1 MFESSKVQLNFT
13 LSFSE
18 QQNSLTIHIRDVIRR
33 IFCCCR
39 HLLYSECNIRH
50 FHVNSFNTTLISLIP
65 FSCGK
70 MSQVQVFVFAC
81 EWQQQWSMHKFVCHF
96 LPTALG
102 GLFCVQLSSQLVL
115 GRTLKARTAA
125 TQKLLTRHHCKII
138 DHLVHFKSRVP
149 PFE

>member
-1 MFESSKVQLNFT
+1 MSMLLLIFCVTSRLRTQPSIGIERESESERVWVSYNKLQVPLYFLQRYVYFYRFAFDRKRFLMFESSKVQLNFT

-50 FHVNSFNTTLISLIP
+50 FHVNSFNTTLISLTL

-70 MSQVQVFVFAC
+70 MPQVQVFVFAC
-81 EWQQQWSMHKFVCHF
+81 EW
-96 LPTALG
+96 
-102 GLFCVQLSSQLVL
+102 
-115 GRTLKARTAA
+115 
-125 TQKLLTRHHCKII
+125 
-138 DHLVHFKSRVP
+138 
-149 PFE
+149 

>member
-1 MFESSKVQLNFT
+1 MLLLIFCVTSRLRTQPSSGSERERESERVWVSYNKLQVPLYFLLWYVYFYRFAFDRKRFLMFESSKVQLNFT

-18 QQNSLTIHIRDVIRR
+18 QHNSLTIHIRDVIRR

-50 FHVNSFNTTLISLIP
+50 FHVNSFNTALISLIL

-81 EWQQQWSMHKFVCHF
+81 EW
-96 LPTALG
+96 
-102 GLFCVQLSSQLVL
+102 
-115 GRTLKARTAA
+115 
-125 TQKLLTRHHCKII
+125 
-138 DHLVHFKSRVP
+138 
-149 PFE
+149 